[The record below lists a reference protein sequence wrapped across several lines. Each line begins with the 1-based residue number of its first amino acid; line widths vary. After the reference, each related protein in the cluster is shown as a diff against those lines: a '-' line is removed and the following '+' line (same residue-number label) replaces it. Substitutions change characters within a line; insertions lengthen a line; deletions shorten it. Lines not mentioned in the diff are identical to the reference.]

1 MVIFVKPDGTSVIE
15 NDVLGLG
22 SYVGKIA
29 IVSPTRTGAFVT
41 LKVMPPSGRYM
52 EPLYA
57 APMLST
63 DAEQLGIYL
72 CDVAEGITSVSG
84 RVRYQ
89 VSFEYEDG
97 SEEITPEGTF
107 TVSPGVVS
115 IPPENPSRSMYEE
128 IRAAM
133 IASAA
138 NYAEVVQK
146 LDTVWEAAQMV
157 EENLF
162 EIRMSVAR
170 AKDAAASSSAF
181 AQTATEQATRA
192 AHYAEEA
199 MDSANVVGEAK
210 NLLQKIPKL
219 KFAIVNVLPT
229 FDIDINTIYL
239 ERGNEDNGDI
249 FSEHIFIPNEY
260 PADGSYKLYTAAEG
274 KWERI
279 GSQQLKLDGYATE
292 NWVTNAFV
300 QRTQLAGAINA
311 AIADAAASG
320 KFKPIK
326 GVDYFTAEEIE
337 QIVDD
342 VVRLIPTPEI
352 PEGGDTLPHAT
363 EQDNGSF
370 LQVIGGAWAK
380 AGGDIYVP
388 TPFYIDTEG
397 YTDDAYRR
405 TIHLWSLRKPAEAA
419 GIRIKSLTV
428 KARDTVR
435 ALLCRARR
443 SGSSAILTIQH
454 DLGESAPNVMTGMA
468 SFMLGDGVYLE
479 DEEPALLLVSPTQSI
494 ACQRMSNT
502 VESGAIMISD
512 DMIYDKAVGDTVSAY
527 IGDWSAPPM
536 PICSA
541 EIESVE
547 RTTIHRFAA
556 AISNRVTVLEES
568 GVGGGGGSGGTGTN
582 AARISVVNTTG
593 WLSKTVSAGSEVEIS
608 FDWTSLEEGMPTG
621 NGTLTV
627 SVGGAVKLSREI
639 KQGAQTI
646 PLSKYLTSG
655 TNRIMVEVADVYG
668 NSRTLS
674 FTVTYVSVSISSYFD
689 GTIARTGAIPFN
701 YTPVGAVEKVVHFL
715 VDGAQ
720 IGTQTITASGREQT
734 YTIPAQAHG
743 SHTFEVYFTADIE
756 GQPVESNHLF
766 YDLITYEE
774 GATEPIIAVPFNA
787 ETVVQYSTVAIP
799 YIVYTPNMITS
810 AVTLKDGTNTVAN
823 LTVDR
828 TQQIWSYK
836 ALNSGVASLS
846 IVCGDAVKP
855 IAFAVTPNELDVSAE
870 TANLELYLTSAGRS
884 NNEEHPLTWKSGA
897 VEAELTGFNL
907 TSDGWKLDEDNNT
920 VLRVSGDAR
929 VYIPFNIF
937 GTDFRTTGKTIEV
950 EFATRDVLN
959 YDATILSTWSGDRGI
974 KITAQKATLKSEQS
988 EIFTQYKENET
999 VRIAF
1004 TVEKRAENRLLAIY
1018 INGIMSGVMQY
1029 PDDDDFAQS
1038 VPVGIS
1044 IGSSD
1049 CTTDIYCIRV
1059 YSNNLTRYQILDN
1072 WIADTQDV
1080 EKLVERY
1087 SRNNIFDDYGN
1098 IVASKIPSYLP
1109 YMVVNVGRYADL
1121 PQSKGDKKTVSGEY
1135 IDPLN
1140 PSRSFKFDGAEID
1153 VQGTSSQYYSR
1164 KNYKIKFKNG
1174 FIIGGVTQTG
1184 YQLRPTSMPTNEFTY
1199 KADVASS
1206 EGANNVEL
1214 ARLYDDT
1221 CPVKTP
1227 PQMADSRVRQGIEGY
1242 PMLMFYGSGNNLT
1255 FLGKYNF
1262 NNDKGTPEV
1271 FGFAA
1276 GDESWEILQNN
1287 TEMVIW
1293 KDDNFEGDAWKTSFE
1308 GRYPDKNT
1316 DTTRL
1321 AAFASWL
1328 KSTDT
1333 TAVSSEAEKAAR
1345 LQKFK
1350 DEFGNWCNVD
1360 AMLFNYIFTETFL
1373 MVDNRA
1379 KNAFPTRY
1387 DADGKW
1393 LILPYDYDTA
1403 IGINNEGELKFGYEL
1418 EDTDLANGNNVYNGQ
1433 DSVLYVN
1440 MRLAFADEIM
1450 AMFKTLRSGDLFSY
1464 DEIERRFEEH
1474 QGVWGEAVFNEDARF
1489 KYIDPLVNEGN
1500 KTYLPML
1507 QGSKAEQRKWW
1518 LYNRFRYLD
1527 SKYNA
1532 GDALEDYIM
1541 LRSYAVAD
1549 ITVTPYADIYATAK
1563 FDSALVQKRA
1573 LRGSTYTL
1581 ENPLSGGRDAVIS
1594 IYSASQLSSIGD
1606 VSGLKPGMADFS
1618 KAVKL
1623 SSLKVGDSTAGYDNP
1638 NLTDLTIGN
1647 LVLLRSLDVRNCSAL
1662 TQAVDISGCT
1672 NIEHVYFDGTATT
1685 GVTLP
1690 NGGIL
1695 KTLHLPSTVTNLTIL
1710 NQKQITDFVL
1720 PSYANISTLRIENTP
1735 IVDTMA
1741 ALNAIAANSRVRLVG
1756 VDWSMETPTEVLA
1769 LMDKLDTFRGLDEAG
1784 NNLDKAVV
1792 SGVIHIPAL
1801 TGEQLAEMNR
1811 RYPNITIDYDALTVR
1826 VQFVNGETVVSE
1838 TYVASG
1844 AAITPP
1850 EDPTKESTAQYNF
1863 TFAGWSLDGVNVV
1876 DVTVAGEENMVF
1888 YAVYTEVL
1896 RYYNIRFLNG
1906 STVLQAGLWA
1916 YGDTPVYMGDEPT
1929 PPEEHAFNGWT
1940 PDIGMVTGDM
1950 DYVAKFKSTAS
1961 VARKIA
1967 DGTVTSVESNATSVG
1982 NMTFYYC
1989 TKLTSVDIP
1998 NVTSI
2003 GKSAFYNCESLAS
2016 IDFQSATSVGNYA
2029 FNGCAALT
2037 SANLPNAIEV
2047 GSSAFSGCEALTSA
2061 NFPKIARLETYVFQN
2076 CKSLKNAYFPNAAFI
2091 GGSTFSG
2098 CTSLENV
2105 DISNID
2111 VINTKAFRNCSAL
2124 ISIRL
2129 PASPPSLPYTDA
2141 FSGINIACV
2150 FSVPTGSLG
2159 AYQSDTNWSALTSTY
2174 TFTEEDRS

>member
-162 EIRMSVAR
+162 KIRTSVAR
-170 AKDAAASSSAF
+170 AKDAAESSSAS
-181 AQTATEQATRA
+181 AQAATEQAARA
-192 AHYAEEA
+192 AHYAQEA
-199 MDSANVVGEAK
+199 MDGANAAGEAK

-219 KFAIVNVLPT
+219 KFSIVNVLPT

-260 PADGSYKLYTAAEG
+260 PADGSYKLYTIAEG

-326 GVDYFTAEEIE
+326 GVDYFTAEELE
-337 QIVDD
+337 HVVDE
-342 VVRLIPTPEI
+342 VLSLIPIPDI

-435 ALLCRARR
+435 ALLCRVRR
-443 SGSSAILTIQH
+443 SGSSAILTIEH

-502 VESGAIMISD
+502 VESGAIMIGD
-512 DMIYDKAVGDTVSAY
+512 DLIYDKTVGDTVSAY

-568 GVGGGGGSGGTGTN
+568 GVGGGGGGGTGTN

-608 FDWTSLEEGMPTG
+608 FDWTSLEEGIPTG

-689 GTIARTGAIPFN
+689 GTIARTGAIPYA

-715 VDGAQ
+715 IDGTE
-720 IGTQTITASGREQT
+720 IGTQTVTASGREQT

-774 GATEPIIAVPFNA
+774 GATEPIIAVPFHA

-929 VYIPFNIF
+929 VYVPFNIF

-959 YDATILSTWSGDRGI
+959 YDAVILSTWSGERGI

-1140 PSRSFKFDGAEID
+1140 PTRSFKFDGAEID

-1164 KNYKIKFKNG
+1164 KNYKIKFKGG
-1174 FIIGGVTQTG
+1174 FRMGSVTNPT

-1227 PQMADSRVRQGIEGY
+1227 PQIADSRVRQGIEGY

-1262 NNDKGTPEV
+1262 NNDKATPEV

-1293 KDDNFEGDAWKTSFE
+1293 KDDDFSGGKWKTSFE
-1308 GRYPDKNT
+1308 ARYPEDST
-1316 DTTRL
+1316 DVTRL
-1321 AAFASWL
+1321 AAFSSWL

-1333 TAVSSEAEKAAR
+1333 TAVSSESEKAAR

-1360 AMLFNYIFTETFL
+1360 AMLFNYIFTEMFL

-1403 IGINNEGELKFGYEL
+1403 IGINNEGELKFGYDL
-1418 EDTDLANGNNVYNGQ
+1418 EDIDHINGNNVYNGQ

-1450 AMFKTLRSGDLFSY
+1450 AMYKDLRTGDVFSY

-1489 KYIDPLVNEGN
+1489 KYIDPLVYEGN

-1532 GDALEDYIM
+1532 GDTLEDYIM

-1573 LRGSTYTL
+1573 LRGNTYTL

-1647 LVLLRSLDVRNCSAL
+1647 LVLLRTLDVRNCSAL

-1672 NIEHVYFDGTATT
+1672 NIEHVYFDGTAVT

-1735 IVDTMA
+1735 IVNTLA

-1756 VDWSMETPTEVLA
+1756 VDWSFETPTEVLT

-1784 NNLDKAVV
+1784 NNQDKAVV

-1801 TGEQLAEMNR
+1801 TREQLDEMNR
-1811 RYPNITIDYDALTVR
+1811 RYPNITIDYAAITVR
-1826 VQFVNGETVVSE
+1826 VAFYNGDALISE
-1838 TYVASG
+1838 AYLGSG
-1844 AAITPP
+1844 STITKPT
-1850 EDPTKESTAQYNF
+1850 DPTKESTAQYNF
-1863 TFAGWSLDGVNVV
+1863 TFAGWSLDGINVV

-1888 YAVYTEVL
+1888 HAVYTEVL
-1896 RYYNIRFLNG
+1896 RYYTIRFLNG
-1906 STVLQAGLWA
+1906 TKVEQAGLWA
-1916 YGDTPVYMGDEPT
+1916 YGDTPEYLGDEPV
-1929 PPEEHAFNGWT
+1929 PEEDYMFIGWT
-1940 PDIGMVTGDM
+1940 PEIGVVTGDM
-1950 DYVAKFKSTAS
+1950 DYVAQFKYTGS
-1961 VARKIA
+1961 VARAIVQRTIK
-1967 DGTVTSVESNATSVG
+1967 SVESDAISVASG
-1982 NMTFYYC
+1982 TFLDC
-1989 TKLTSVDIP
+1989 
-1998 NVTSI
+1998 
-2003 GKSAFYNCESLAS
+2003 FE
-2016 IDFQSATSVGNYA
+2016 
-2029 FNGCAALT
+2029 LT
-2037 SANLPNAIEV
+2037 SANLPNATSFD
-2047 GSSAFSGCEALTSA
+2047 GSAFKGCSKLSGV
-2061 NFPKIARLETYVFQN
+2061 NI
-2076 CKSLKNAYFPNAAFI
+2076 PNATSF
-2091 GGSTFSG
+2091 GYGVFYQ
-2098 CTSLENV
+2098 CTSLTSIDLPNV
-2105 DISNID
+2105 TSIGSQVFYQCTSLTI
-2111 VINTKAFRNCSAL
+2111 
-2124 ISIRL
+2124 IRL
-2129 PASPPSLPYTDA
+2129 PGTPPTLSNVDA
-2141 FSGINIACV
+2141 FNKINSSCV
-2150 FSVPTGSLG
+2150 FFVPAGSLS
-2159 AYQSDTNWSALTSTY
+2159 AYKSATNWSSLTSTY
-2174 TFTEEDRS
+2174 SFVEEDIV

>member
-1 MVIFVKPDGTSVIE
+1 MAVNKVVVNDKNGARTIIDLTGDSVTPQTLAEGATAHDATGNVINGEMPTTAVLYTEQHLNDAQKTKARENIGAVGQDDSLGANGLTTE
-15 NDVLGLG
+15 TDDEGNDVL
-22 SYVGKIA
+22 
-29 IVSPTRTGAFVT
+29 
-41 LKVMPPSGRYM
+41 
-52 EPLYA
+52 
-57 APMLST
+57 
-63 DAEQLGIYL
+63 YL
-72 CDVAEGITSVSG
+72 TVDGEIIGEGI
-84 RVRYQ
+84 
-89 VSFEYEDG
+89 
-97 SEEITPEGTF
+97 
-107 TVSPGVVS
+107 
-115 IPPENPSRSMYEE
+115 
-128 IRAAM
+128 
-133 IASAA
+133 
-138 NYAEVVQK
+138 
-146 LDTVWEAAQMV
+146 
-157 EENLF
+157 
-162 EIRMSVAR
+162 
-170 AKDAAASSSAF
+170 
-181 AQTATEQATRA
+181 
-192 AHYAEEA
+192 
-199 MDSANVVGEAK
+199 
-210 NLLQKIPKL
+210 
-219 KFAIVNVLPT
+219 VLP
-229 FDIDINTIYL
+229 
-239 ERGNEDNGDI
+239 
-249 FSEHIFIPNEY
+249 
-260 PADGSYKLYTAAEG
+260 
-274 KWERI
+274 
-279 GSQQLKLDGYATE
+279 
-292 NWVTNAFV
+292 
-300 QRTQLAGAINA
+300 
-311 AIADAAASG
+311 
-320 KFKPIK
+320 K
-326 GVDYFTAEEIE
+326 GGT
-337 QIVDD
+337 
-342 VVRLIPTPEI
+342 
-352 PEGGDTLPHAT
+352 
-363 EQDNGSF
+363 
-370 LQVIGGAWAK
+370 
-380 AGGDIYVP
+380 
-388 TPFYIDTEG
+388 
-397 YTDDAYRR
+397 
-405 TIHLWSLRKPAEAA
+405 
-419 GIRIKSLTV
+419 
-428 KARDTVR
+428 
-435 ALLCRARR
+435 
-443 SGSSAILTIQH
+443 
-454 DLGESAPNVMTGMA
+454 
-468 SFMLGDGVYLE
+468 
-479 DEEPALLLVSPTQSI
+479 
-494 ACQRMSNT
+494 
-502 VESGAIMISD
+502 
-512 DMIYDKAVGDTVSAY
+512 
-527 IGDWSAPPM
+527 
-536 PICSA
+536 
-541 EIESVE
+541 
-547 RTTIHRFAA
+547 
-556 AISNRVTVLEES
+556 
-568 GVGGGGGSGGTGTN
+568 GGGGITN
-582 AARISVVNTTG
+582 NAVMSVMNTTG
-593 WLSKTVSAGSEVEIS
+593 WLSKSIAEGADCNVTIRWSSVEN
-608 FDWTSLEEGMPTG
+608 GMPTG
-621 NGTLTV
+621 NGTLAV
-627 SVGGAVKLSREI
+627 YVGGAI
-639 KQGAQTI
+639 KTSYEVPQGD
-646 PLSKYLTSG
+646 SVVDVGKYLSAG
-655 TNRIMVEVADVYG
+655 SNKVKVEISDVYG
-668 NSRTLS
+668 NKRLVSYSITS
-674 FTVTYVSVSISSYFD
+674 VSVSISSYFD
-689 GTIARTGAIPFN
+689 GAIAYTGQIPFS
-701 YTPVGAVEKVVHFL
+701 YVPVGAIEKTMHFL
-715 VDGAQ
+715 VDGEEIA
-720 IGTQTITASGREQT
+720 TQTVTVSGREQS
-734 YTIPAQAHG
+734 YTIPAQEHG
-743 SHTFEVYFTADIE
+743 SHTFEVYFTCEID
-756 GQPVESNHLF
+756 GQTVESNRLF
-766 YDLITYEE
+766 YDLICYEE
-774 GATEPIIAVPFNA
+774 GETAPIISVPFN
-787 ETVVQYSTVAIP
+787 TLSVKQYSTVAIP
-799 YIVYTPNMITS
+799 YVVYTPDIITS
-810 AVTLKDGTNTVAN
+810 TVELKEGTTTVTTLN
-823 LTVDR
+823 VDR

-836 ALNSGVASLS
+836 ALNDGAANLS
-846 IVCGDAVKP
+846 IVCGDTVKP
-855 IAFAVTPNELDVSAE
+855 IAFTITQNKLDVYAE
-870 TANLELYLTSAGRS
+870 TENLELYLSSAGRS
-884 NNEEHPLTWKSGA
+884 NNEETPLDWSSGSVKA
-897 VEAELTGFNL
+897 QLTGFNL

-920 VLRVSGDAR
+920 VLRIAGDAR

-937 GTDFRTTGKTIEV
+937 GTDFRTSGKTIEF

-959 YDATILSTWSGDRGI
+959 YDAVILSSWSGDRGI
-974 KITAQKATLKSEQS
+974 QITAQKALLKSEQS
-988 EIFTQYKENET
+988 EIFTQYKENEN

-1018 INGIMSGVMQY
+1018 INGIMSGVIQY
-1029 PDDDDFAQS
+1029 PDDDDFSQTD
-1038 VPVGIS
+1038 PVGIS

-1072 WIADTQDV
+1072 WIADTQN
-1080 EKLVERY
+1080 VERLLERY
-1087 SRNNIFDDYGN
+1087 NRNNIFDDYGN
-1098 IVASKIPSYLP
+1098 IVTSKIPSYLP
-1109 YMVVNVGRYADL
+1109 YMVLNVQNYADL
-1121 PQSKGDKKTVSGEY
+1121 PQSKGDKKTISGSY

-1293 KDDNFEGDAWKTSFE
+1293 KDDDFTGDKWKTSFE

-1321 AAFASWL
+1321 AAFSSWL

-1333 TAVSSEAEKAAR
+1333 TAVSSESEKAAR

-1350 DEFGNWCNVD
+1350 DEFGNWCNID

-1418 EDTDLANGNNVYNGQ
+1418 EDTDLVNGNNVYNGQ

-1573 LRGSTYTL
+1573 LRGNTYTL

-1606 VSGLKPGMADFS
+1606 VSGLKAGMADFS

-1623 SSLKVGDSTAGYDNP
+1623 SSLKVGDGTAGYDNP

-1756 VDWSMETPTEVLA
+1756 VDWTMETPTEVLT

-1792 SGVIHIPAL
+1792 SGTIHIPAL

-1811 RYPNITIDYDALTVR
+1811 RYPNITIDYEALTVR
-1826 VQFVNGETVVSE
+1826 VAFYNGDTLVSE
-1838 TYVASG
+1838 AYMASG
-1844 AAITPP
+1844 AAITKPT
-1850 EDPTKESTAQYNF
+1850 DPADYSDSNYKYKF
-1863 TFAGWSLDGVNVV
+1863 KGWSLDGENVV
-1876 DVTVAGEENMVF
+1876 DVTVAGSMNMTF
-1888 YAVYTEVL
+1888 YAMYDAKRIVTVYQNFEGEQSFLFTVVEGEPIPLPAVYRKITTQYIYTITGWSYDGVNALEDLGVAGSEDIVL
-1896 RYYNIRFLNG
+1896 YPIYTKELRKYTIRFLNG
-1906 STVLQAGLWA
+1906 STVLQTSEVA
-1916 YGDTPVYMGDEPT
+1916 YGEMPVYMGSEPV
-1929 PPEEHAFNGWT
+1929 PEEDYAFIGWT
-1940 PDIGMVTGDM
+1940 PEIGVVTGDM

-1961 VARKIA
+1961 VARKIV
-1967 DGTVTSVESNATSVG
+1967 DKTIVEIESDIVSSVG
-1982 NMTFYYC
+1982 SYAFAVCNNLKT
-1989 TKLTSVDIP
+1989 VDMP
-1998 NVTSI
+1998 NVTSVSSYAFNYCAVLKQI
-2003 GKSAFYNCESLAS
+2003 YLPSLTDIAANAFANAYWLKGIHLPATPPTLSNVSAFNNTGSCVFYIPLGSLAAY
-2016 IDFQSATSVGNYA
+2016 QSAT
-2029 FNGCAALT
+2029 
-2037 SANLPNAIEV
+2037 
-2047 GSSAFSGCEALTSA
+2047 
-2061 NFPKIARLETYVFQN
+2061 
-2076 CKSLKNAYFPNAAFI
+2076 
-2091 GGSTFSG
+2091 
-2098 CTSLENV
+2098 
-2105 DISNID
+2105 
-2111 VINTKAFRNCSAL
+2111 
-2124 ISIRL
+2124 
-2129 PASPPSLPYTDA
+2129 
-2141 FSGINIACV
+2141 
-2150 FSVPTGSLG
+2150 
-2159 AYQSDTNWSALTSTY
+2159 NWSSLTSTRS
-2174 TFTEEDRS
+2174 FVEEVRE